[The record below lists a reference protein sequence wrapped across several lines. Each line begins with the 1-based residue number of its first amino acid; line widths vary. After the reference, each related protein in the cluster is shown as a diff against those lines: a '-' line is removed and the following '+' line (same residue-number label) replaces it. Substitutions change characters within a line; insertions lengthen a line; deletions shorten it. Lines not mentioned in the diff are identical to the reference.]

1 MSSFVQ
7 GQASFNQNFKV
18 GKASALDARML
29 APDLANL
36 TSNEIEFKYKGM
48 IVSIFNDE
56 NRSGGSSDNNGL
68 YILTGTDST
77 QLSSWT
83 KVGSGELP
91 TPASGDANKVLT
103 VNSSEDGYILSDVP
117 DELPTPASG
126 DANKVLTVNSSED
139 GYTLSDIPDQLP
151 TITGSNDVGASVVVN
166 SNYNGYQLTK
176 LAIPTDNS
184 SLTNGAG
191 YITSSDL
198 PASSELLPTV
208 VSADSGKLLK
218 VKSVGGGFELF
229 SQPKFA
235 TSTSADRSKYIQ
247 VDSSDENR
255 LVYTSL
261 TIPTDNSELGNGAG
275 YITLSEVPDQLP
287 TISGSNDVGA
297 SVVVNSNY
305 NGYQLT
311 KLAIPT
317 DNSSLTNGAGYIT
330 SSSLPSSNQLLPT
343 VVSADSGKLL
353 TVKSVGGGFELFSQ
367 PKFPTA
373 VSADKGKF
381 VKVSTTDESRL
392 SYQAVTI
399 PTNNNQLTNGA
410 GYITS
415 SSIPTNNN
423 QLTNGAGYITSSSL
437 PTSNQQLTNGA
448 GYLTSSD
455 VPLPGSISAG
465 NVGKILK
472 VNLQSVYELVDPPP
486 VLPTT
491 SGAAIG
497 MSVIVNSSG
506 TGYTLNTPTSGF
518 TNHYFSGR
526 VNQTTSQNLNQG
538 SIIIK
543 YGGNYSDGFLSHT
556 ANADR
561 WTIKKRGLWT
571 ISVFIRSI
579 QGNVNDR
586 MLHYLRLT
594 KRPNTPSDY
603 NNEGAVVYNLGASY
617 YRDDDNLFDDTVL
630 SGTAT
635 TLFDVDDTVETTVSR
650 SYLQRSNQSSSTNMT
665 YTANTYIS
673 FECLYA

>member
-1 MSSFVQ
+1 MRSFVQ

-48 IVSIFNDE
+48 IVSITNDE
-56 NRSGGSSDNNGL
+56 NRSGGSTDNNGL

-91 TPASGDANKVLT
+91 TPSSGDASKVLT
-103 VNSSEDGYILSDVP
+103 VNSSEDGYTLNDVP

-261 TIPTDNSELGNGAG
+261 TIPTDNSELG
-275 YITLSEVPDQLP
+275 
-287 TISGSNDVGA
+287 
-297 SVVVNSNY
+297 
-305 NGYQLT
+305 
-311 KLAIPT
+311 
-317 DNSSLTNGAGYIT
+317 
-330 SSSLPSSNQLLPT
+330 
-343 VVSADSGKLL
+343 
-353 TVKSVGGGFELFSQ
+353 
-367 PKFPTA
+367 
-373 VSADKGKF
+373 
-381 VKVSTTDESRL
+381 
-392 SYQAVTI
+392 
-399 PTNNNQLTNGA
+399 NGA